1 MVKRWQAYTLSIA
14 VTIISGAII
23 SMAGPGPEAF
33 LSSLYKSLTTP
44 SLLGYIAV
52 FASILAIASAGLAPA
67 YKAGFI
73 TIGVEAQITAS
84 ALTVLYVMAYL
95 GYSWP
100 AALVAGSIVSIIISL
115 VVYLLRVYA
124 RVNEVLSSLM
134 MNYIIVYVVNA
145 MVSGPLRSG
154 AFTKTLYIDRLI
166 GPMHAITAAVLMLA
180 IVYWLDR
187 NTILGVMSSSAGKA
201 PLALDTYAWGIPRAY
216 LATVILQS
224 ATAAVSGFILLTGLQ
239 LGFTALSQPQGYG
252 YASVLLAWM
261 SELSVQAILP
271 ASLFF
276 AWLAGAGYLLQATGL
291 PSSMVILLQSIAL
304 GSYIVLRRWEA
315 WQ

>member
-1 MVKRWQAYTLSIA
+1 MKRWQAYALSIA
-14 VTIISGAII
+14 VTILSGTLISIV
-23 SMAGPGPEAF
+23 GPGPETF
-33 LSSLYKSLTTP
+33 LSSLYKSVSTP
-44 SLLGYIAV
+44 SLLGYITM
-52 FASILAIASAGLAPA
+52 FASILAIASAGLVPV

-84 ALTVLYVMAYL
+84 ALAVLYVMAYL

-100 AALVAGSIVSIIISL
+100 VALTTGLALSIVIGL

-134 MNYIIVYVVNA
+134 MNYIIVYIVNA
-145 MVSGPLRSG
+145 LVSGPLRSG
-154 AFTKTLYIDRLI
+154 AFTKTIYIDRLI
-166 GPMHAITAAVLMLA
+166 GPLHALTVAVLVLA

-187 NTILGVMSSSAGKA
+187 STILGIMTSSAGKA
-201 PLALDTYAWGIPRAY
+201 PLALDTYAWGVSRSY
-216 LATVILQS
+216 LASVLLQS
-224 ATAAVSGFILLTGLQ
+224 ATAAIAGFILLTGLQ

-276 AWLAGAGYLLQATGL
+276 AWLAGSGYLLQATGL
-291 PSSMVILLQSIAL
+291 PSSIVILLQSIAL

>member
-1 MVKRWQAYTLSIA
+1 MKRWQAYILSIA
-14 VTIISGAII
+14 ITIVSGAVI
-23 SMAGPGPEAF
+23 SVAGPGPEVF
-33 LSSLYKSLTTP
+33 LSSLYKSLSTS
-44 SLLGYIAV
+44 SLLGYIVV
-52 FASILAIASAGLAPA
+52 FASILTIASAGLVPV

-84 ALTVLYVMAYL
+84 ALAVLYVLAYL
-95 GYSWP
+95 DYSWP
-100 AALVAGSIVSIIISL
+100 IALIAGSIVSIVIGL
-115 VVYLLRVYA
+115 VVYSLRVHA

-134 MNYIIVYVVNA
+134 MNYIIVYIVNA

-154 AFTKTLYIDRLI
+154 AFTKTIYIDRII
-166 GPMHAITAAVLMLA
+166 GPIHAITAAVLLLA
-180 IVYWLDR
+180 TVYWLDR
-187 NTILGVMSSSAGKA
+187 STILGIMSASAGKA

-216 LATVILQS
+216 LVAVLLQS
-224 ATAAVSGFILLTGLQ
+224 VTAAVAGFILLTGLQ

-276 AWLAGAGYLLQATGL
+276 AWLAGSGYLLQATGL
-291 PSSMVILLQSIAL
+291 PSSIVILLQSVAL